1 MDPLPRTGTPGPPL
15 ALGARRAGEVL
26 VVSVA
31 GELDAATTPEL
42 QALLDRHRLPA
53 ARHLVLDLGGVTFA
67 SSAGVNLLV
76 EIADAPAHA
85 PALHLAG
92 TENRVVSRLLEIT
105 GLTGVFCLHPTVDDA
120 LREH

>member
-1 MDPLPRTGTPGPPL
+1 MDPLPLPGSARSPL
-15 ALGARRAGEVL
+15 VLSARRAGDAL

-42 QALLDRHRLPA
+42 EAQLDRHRLPA
-53 ARHLVLDLGGVTFA
+53 PRHLVLDLTGITFA

-76 EIADAPAHA
+76 EIADVPAHG

-92 TENRVVSRLLEIT
+92 TQNRVVSRLLEIT
-105 GLTGVFCLHPTVDDA
+105 GLTGVFCLHPSVEDA
-120 LREH
+120 LAEL